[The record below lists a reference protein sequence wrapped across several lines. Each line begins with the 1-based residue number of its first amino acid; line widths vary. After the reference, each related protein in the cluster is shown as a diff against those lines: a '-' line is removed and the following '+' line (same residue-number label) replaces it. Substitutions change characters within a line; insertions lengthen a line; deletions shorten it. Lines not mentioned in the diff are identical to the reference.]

1 MFIHDLLHFLVGR
14 NLENACRLLVFITHI
29 LSIWKVIS
37 SWLLLEVVII
47 GLVVDWSQAV
57 VAAATTVLAYLLF
70 ENGQL
75 RFKKLLIL
83 LLLNLLLSLIL
94 IRVDIVLLLLYVKA
108 IQVQVFKWCLNH
120 LRVTILWLR
129 IFVSHSW
136 YLMLWANLKLLWHVI
151 VHHHYLLLRV
161 NASSS

>member
-1 MFIHDLLHFLVGR
+1 
-14 NLENACRLLVFITHI
+14 
-29 LSIWKVIS
+29 LSIGKVIT

-47 GLVVDWSQAV
+47 GLVVDWSQTIV
-57 VAAATTVLAYLLF
+57 AATTTALAYLLIK
-70 ENGQL
+70 NRQL
-75 RFKKLLIL
+75 QFKKLRIL

-129 IFVSHSW
+129 IFV
-136 YLMLWANLKLLWHVI
+136 
-151 VHHHYLLLRV
+151 
-161 NASSS
+161 